1 VLVIGAMEKK
11 LKQQNNYLGNMN
23 SFGGLWNNQQC
34 FDYEMRNGIH
44 LDNPSFVNMYEDV
57 VNEITTLL
65 DIKTHTDLGGGVGAY
80 CLAMK
85 KKGIKTIYYDLNE
98 HHYEY
103 AHERNVADEYHICDF
118 TTKKIKADFVSCIEV
133 MEHIEDD
140 KLKPFLANLKCNYF
154 HFSSTPHYSNFD
166 KEWGHINIKPVAHWV
181 HLFEQCGFTLLLEMS
196 KPTKWSLLFKKDV
209 V

>member
-1 VLVIGAMEKK
+1 MAKK
-11 LKQQNNYLGNMN
+11 QKQQNNYLGNMN
-23 SFGGLWNNQQC
+23 SFGGTWNNQQC

-44 LDNPSFVNMYEDV
+44 LDNPSFVNMYDDV

-103 AHERNVADEYHICDF
+103 AHSRDVADEYHICDF

-196 KPTKWSLLFKKDV
+196 KPTKWSLLFKKKMN
-209 V
+209 

>member
-1 VLVIGAMEKK
+1 MK
-11 LKQQNNYLGNMN
+11 

-65 DIKTHTDLGGGVGAY
+65 DIRTHTDLGGGVGAY

-166 KEWGHINIKPVAHWV
+166 KEWGHINIKPVSHWV

-196 KPTKWSLLFKKDV
+196 KPTKWSLLFKKKMN
-209 V
+209 

>member
-1 VLVIGAMEKK
+1 VLVIGVTEKK
-11 LKQQNNYLGNMN
+11 QKQQNNYYENMN
-23 SFGGLWNNQQC
+23 SFGGTWNNQQC

-44 LDNPSFVNMYEDV
+44 LDNLSFVNMYEDV

-65 DIKTHTDLGGGVGAY
+65 DIRTHTDLGGGVGAY

-181 HLFEQCGFTLLLEMS
+181 DLFEQCGFTLLLEM
-196 KPTKWSLLFKKDV
+196 
-209 V
+209 

>member
-1 VLVIGAMEKK
+1 
-11 LKQQNNYLGNMN
+11 MN
-23 SFGGLWNNQQC
+23 SFGGTWNNQQC

-44 LDNPSFVNMYEDV
+44 LDNPAFVNMYDEV
-57 VNEITTLL
+57 ANEITALL
-65 DIKTHTDLGGGVGAY
+65 DIETHTDLGGGVGAY

-85 KKGIKTIYYDLNE
+85 KKGIQTIYYDLNE

-140 KLKPFLANLKCNYF
+140 KLKPFLSNLKCNYF
-154 HFSSTPHYSNFD
+154 HFSSTPHYTNFD
-166 KEWGHINIKPVAHWV
+166 AEWGHINIKPAKGWIE
-181 HLFEQCGFTLLLEMS
+181 LFEQCGFTLMLEMS
-196 KPTKWSLLFKKDV
+196 KPTKWSLLFKK
-209 V
+209 

>member
-1 VLVIGAMEKK
+1 
-11 LKQQNNYLGNMN
+11 MN

-44 LDNPSFVNMYEDV
+44 LDNAAFVNMYEDV

-181 HLFEQCGFTLLLEMS
+181 HLFEQCGFTLMLEMS
-196 KPTKWSLLFKKDV
+196 KPTKWSLLFKKKMN
-209 V
+209 